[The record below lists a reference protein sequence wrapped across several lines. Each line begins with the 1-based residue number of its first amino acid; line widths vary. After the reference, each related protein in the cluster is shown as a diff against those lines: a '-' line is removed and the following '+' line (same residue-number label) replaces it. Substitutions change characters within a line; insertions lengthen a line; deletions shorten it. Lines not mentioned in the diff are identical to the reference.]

1 MERISNLATTL
12 VKGDE
17 AAGKK
22 VLTVTDGRTGKTYEI
37 PIIGNHVESSYF
49 NKMKG
54 PDGEPLRYYDPGYT
68 NTICCVSS
76 QLDADIENQLY

>member
-1 MERISNLATTL
+1 MERISNLAATL

-37 PIIGNHVESSYF
+37 PIIGNHIESAHF

-68 NTICCVSS
+68 NTICCVDLRA
-76 QLDADIENQLY
+76 QPDFPHQFH